1 MIDPKMKTLG
11 LKDMHKV
18 QSTALL
24 NFVGNA
30 LQNAAYCKDKNILK
44 EAALEADE
52 LIQLFGGL
60 GIDLKVD

>member
-1 MIDPKMKTLG
+1 MIDPNMKTLG

-18 QSTALL
+18 QSAALL
-24 NFVGNA
+24 HFIGNA
-30 LQNAAYCKDKNILK
+30 LQNAANCKDPTILT

-52 LIQLFGGL
+52 LIQLFGGQ